1 MIRRIATI
9 AVAFLALT
17 LFAGGCGEA
26 DQATNGSTVDS
37 TTSTTPPPTVSPT
50 AATGLPKLVD
60 MGSDTCTPCKLMAP
74 ELEALAQE
82 YAGLLDVVVVD
93 VNKTDEGAALAKEL
107 RIRVIPTQIWFGP
120 DGKELFRHDG
130 FISKE
135 DIVARFQ
142 WLGFPLTETGGGDPA
157 GQGAG
162 SSGGGG

>member
-1 MIRRIATI
+1 MTKRIATI
-9 AVAFLALT
+9 AVVLLALS
-17 LFAGGCGEA
+17 LLLEGCGA
-26 DQATNGSTVDS
+26 SDQATTGSTVAS
-37 TTSTTPPPTVSPT
+37 TTSATPATPISPT

-60 MGSDTCTPCKLMAP
+60 LGSDTCIPCQMMAP

-130 FISKE
+130 FTSKE

-142 WLGFPLTETGGGDPA
+142 WLGFPLTEAGGPT
-157 GQGAG
+157 GQGDA